1 MIINPAKA
9 EDRVII
15 LKVGFSE
22 KEIGEI
28 NNRLMGNIVLEVDW
42 DD

>member
-9 EDRVII
+9 KDRPIM
-15 LKVGFSE
+15 LRAGFSK
-22 KEIGEI
+22 KEIENI
-28 NNRLMGNIVLEVDW
+28 YNRMFGKIVLEVDW